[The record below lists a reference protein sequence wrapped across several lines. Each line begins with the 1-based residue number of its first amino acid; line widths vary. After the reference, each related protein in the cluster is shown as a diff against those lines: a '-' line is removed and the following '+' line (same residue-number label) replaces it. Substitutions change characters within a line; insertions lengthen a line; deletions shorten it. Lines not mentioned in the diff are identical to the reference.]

1 MGNKGLSKGVSVEL
15 GAKKRETKIKKKGTN
30 GDLEAHI
37 RSKTCGDW
45 GRRQH
50 KINKTR
56 GLSGARGPNV
66 GTKDLQKA
74 GRRKKHKRKKKGSQW
89 RLRSK
94 NGIQR
99 FQKWRRIELN
109 GKKPT

>member
-45 GRRQH
+45 GE
-50 KINKTR
+50 
-56 GLSGARGPNV
+56 AP
-66 GTKDLQKA
+66 A
-74 GRRKKHKRKKKGSQW
+74 
-89 RLRSK
+89 
-94 NGIQR
+94 
-99 FQKWRRIELN
+99 
-109 GKKPT
+109 